1 MLHTGERPFKCDLCS
16 KSFSQ
21 KPHLLSHIGV
31 HTGERQYKCLA
42 CTKSFNRKSNLVKH
56 QLTKCPAL
64 SLKRTDG
71 TDLSL
76 SDLGFTL
83 FTKTEEAKSYYANL
97 KPVMSAGEN
106 TSDNQSSRDGTESD
120 SSMLRARLSN
130 PRLPYFNIIDFAVR
144 ATTNNAFADPSI
156 TLESKLESALLQSDK
171 DLSKKTKAEVEE
183 NIQSKEFGQYTDET
197 QENTSSSVSN
207 DCTE

>member
-97 KPVMSAGEN
+97 KPEN
-106 TSDNQSSRDGTESD
+106 ISDIQSSKDDTDSD

-144 ATTNNAFADPSI
+144 ATSNNAFGDPTV
-156 TLESKLESALLQSDK
+156 TLGSKLESALLKSEK
-171 DLSKKTKAEVEE
+171 DLSKKTTGEDAV
-183 NIQSKEFGQYTDET
+183 NIQCKELSKYTDGT

-207 DCTE
+207 DCAE